1 MPEAELAP
9 STWRL
14 LANVVLVLHIGIVAF
29 VVGGLVLVWLGNG
42 LRWSWVNQIGFR
54 IAHALAIAFVV
65 AEAWLGIVCPLTSLE
80 QAFRAQAGA
89 PTLGA
94 GEGFIEHWLGGLLFY
109 DAPGWVFTLAYTLFA
124 VLVLAAGWRFP
135 PRRS

>member
-1 MPEAELAP
+1 MLEAELAP

-14 LANVVLVLHIGIVAF
+14 LADVVLVLHVGVVAF
-29 VVGGLVLVWLGNG
+29 VVVGLGLVWLGNARG
-42 LRWSWVNQIGFR
+42 WSWVNQIGFR
-54 IAHALAIAFVV
+54 VAHALAIAFVV

-89 PTLGA
+89 PTLA
-94 GEGFIEHWLGGLLFY
+94 SGEGFIEHWLGGLLFY